1 MKIKLSLLV
10 FLVIVFLRVSSQVT
24 FTHTLN
30 ADFNKGI
37 TENVLVKNDGLS
49 LPFKKSVINDWTSTT
64 NLPQN
69 LAGQQVTTWRSFV
82 FLSGGFN
89 GTKYNNFVYRAAVN
103 AAGISSWTQVSSL
116 PDSVGYHA
124 MIATGTKLYVIGGKK
139 GALPSSK
146 IYVATINDDGSLGT
160 WSQIAIMLPQ
170 PLWGHTAQLVN
181 GFLYVAGGTNVEG
194 TFTALN
200 AVYYAKIDAE
210 DNLAAFTATT
220 ALPEARNGHSMTR
233 YNGKLY
239 VLGGYDNAGVR
250 KTTVYYSTV
259 NANGTCGS
267 WLSATP
273 LPVAVSNHISTCSNG
288 IITVIGGEENTIL
301 SNKFYL
307 ADIDNAPS
315 LAWELSDRYLFDRA
329 KNSSAFAADNQIVYT
344 GGVISTGVP
353 VNTMRYVSIV
363 SSVNR
368 VKKGIFISTPFVVG
382 APKNIQKLTYTLPI
396 QSGDTYEL
404 LYRLAGAD
412 KVWGDWVSAGT
423 GNPSTINQT
432 KSYIQYMFRLNAN
445 STNDIVL
452 NDITLTVSGYTQLC
466 GNLDAMTTLASSGSP
481 YWATC
486 DITFTTG
493 SHIIQPGVTIVFS
506 PNTGLTIGQASV
518 SFNGSAAQPV
528 RLASYDSTDGTWNGV
543 YFTDASDAG
552 VSSQMNYTTIER
564 AGNATNNANLWCSN
578 TNQPVVNNCTFRK
591 AVGYGVRMENSNFIL
606 NNTIISDNAES
617 GLYLYQSNPIL
628 NNVATQNNGYAGIY
642 YASVNLNPSYSYTKS
657 QNNLYGLYSPTPD
670 VSFIPESA
678 TTLLFLNNTTDI
690 AVAGGVIYA
699 NRAWKYFANGYVLLG
714 DVTVNQGGGNP
725 TLTIGPGTRIKVMP
739 NYGLYIGGASTT
751 GGQLYAVGKADSL
764 ITFTAANGVAGGW
777 KGLYFNDGSDYNS
790 TSSLRYCTVELG
802 NEYNIFSV
810 NSNEPHIMFST
821 IRNSVTYGVKLQN
834 SNINIEET
842 TVKKAQQGIYLDNSS
857 PSLILVTIDSIQ
869 FNCVYHASALTVPTY
884 SQCMMKNSLYGINY
898 PNPNFS
904 VPTYSNIT
912 FSNLTASVA
921 MNGGDIS
928 SDQTW
933 NYNPYGYAI
942 LDNVRVLKGVN
953 GPKARLT
960 IRPGCTL
967 KFAAAKQ
974 LQIGYVD
981 SYWYVGELNAV
992 ATAASPITFTALNGL
1007 TGGWNGIYFNNA
1019 SDEYT
1024 GMSVM
1029 RNCIVEK
1036 GNSYNIWSNSTS
1048 QPTIDSCT
1056 IKYSLIYGLNLESSP
1071 LAISNSNISNN
1082 GGIGINSVN
1091 SLLTISKTNILNNGG
1106 YGLYYNNAYY
1116 VNNLQKL
1123 QIYGNSQDGVFSA
1136 GGDISDDRTWY
1147 CFGNKPYVFLDN
1159 VRVIKGNNGPK
1170 ARLTVKPGCVVKFA
1184 VDKQLQ
1190 IGYVYSYWYV
1200 GELWAAGTSDSLIT
1214 FTSYNDAVGG
1224 WNGIY
1229 FHDAS
1234 DLYSAT
1240 SMMKNCVVE
1249 KGNQFNIWCNNTT
1262 QPTIDSCTIRYS
1274 LNMGLNLETAPLSIT
1289 NTSVINNGGIG
1300 ISSNNSLLTLFKMNF
1315 LNNGGYGLYYNS
1327 ANYVGSLKNLQF
1339 TGNNTD
1345 GVFVNGGD
1353 ISDDRTW
1360 YCFGNKPYVFTDNV
1374 RVMKGNNGPKARLT
1388 IKPGCTLKF
1397 AADKQLQIGYVYSYW
1412 YVGELYAIG
1421 TPDSLINFT
1430 SFNDAIGGWNGIYF
1444 HDASDMYSAISLM
1457 KYCTVTKGNQYNIW
1471 CNNTVQ
1477 PTLERVT
1484 LSQSA
1489 GYGLWLDAANVTV
1502 KNSIIK
1508 ENQGY
1513 GVYLTSASNPA
1524 IGNNFINACDIYSN
1538 NYNIF
1543 NNTSNNIDMRYNF
1556 LGSCDS
1562 SYIEKKTWDKTD
1574 NTSLGKITFMPFSWL
1589 PTAQP
1594 AAINVSGKFLYDNNA
1609 SKPLRN
1615 AVLTLK
1621 DYTNNTLATAT
1632 TNTTGAFTFAPLQLS
1647 IPTKIDFTLQDQF
1660 GGINSTDALKVM
1672 QHFTFISLL
1681 DANHSFIAD
1690 VNKSRTVNG
1699 TDALMILQRFTG
1711 IISSFPA
1718 GNLQIDCDS
1727 VTPTPPAFYYNLAG
1741 TWFGDVNG
1749 SYSTLSKTP
1758 GLSLVYNGTVNPGSR
1773 QEFGMR
1779 VKVLNKLD
1787 AGAISLVFN
1796 YPTEYLEVLGVQL
1809 AATAENL
1816 AFTAQDRV
1824 LKTGWYNLN
1833 PVATQEGDVLVT
1845 IRFRTR
1851 DLGSLAAPV
1860 SITLGE
1866 GGEIADPYADP
1877 YGGVILSV
1885 PVIPATLTTVNP
1897 IDSQA
1902 GEPSFSFYPNP
1913 VKDRVTF
1920 IVNLAGPGM
1929 VSLCLTDITGRVVAR
1944 VTEEEFGPGEHR
1956 KSLDL
1961 SSLVHGIYFCRFRC
1975 IAGGK
1980 VTEMTLKLVID

>member
-1 MKIKLSLLV
+1 MKFKLSLLML
-10 FLVIVFLRVSSQVT
+10 LVIVVFRVSSQVT

-30 ADFNKGI
+30 ADFNKGT
-37 TENVLVKNDGLS
+37 TENIFVKNDGLS
-49 LPFKKSVINDWTSTT
+49 IPFKKSVINDWTSTT

-69 LAGQQVTTWRSFV
+69 LTGHQVASWRSFV

-89 GTKYNNFVYRAAVN
+89 GTKYNNFVYKATVN
-103 AAGISSWTQVSSL
+103 TSGISSWTQVSSL
-116 PDSVGYHA
+116 PDSIGYHA
-124 MIATGTKLYVIGGKK
+124 MISTGTKLYVIGGKK

-146 IYVATINDDGSLGT
+146 IYAATINDDGSLGT
-160 WSQIAIMLPQ
+160 WSQIAVMLPQ
-170 PLWGHTAQLVN
+170 PLWGHTAQLIN
-181 GFLYVAGGTNVEG
+181 GFLYIAGGTNVEG
-194 TFTALN
+194 TFTSLN
-200 AVYYAKIDAE
+200 TVYYSRIDAE

-220 ALPEARNGHSMTR
+220 ALPEARNGHTMTK

-239 VLGGYDNAGVR
+239 VLGGFDNAGVR

-307 ADIDNAPS
+307 ADIDNTPS
-315 LAWELSDRYLFDRA
+315 LTWELSDRYLFDRA

-353 VNTMRYVSIV
+353 VNNMRYVSIV
-363 SSVNR
+363 PSANR

-404 LYRLAGAD
+404 LYRLAGVD
-412 KVWGDWVSAGT
+412 KIWGDWVSAGT
-423 GNPSTINQT
+423 SNPVNINQT

-452 NDITLTVSGYTQLC
+452 SDITLTVSGYTQLC
-466 GNLDAMTTLASSGSP
+466 GNLDAMTTLSSSGSP

-486 DITFTTG
+486 DISFTTG
-493 SHIIQPGVTIVFS
+493 SHIIQPGVTVVFS

-518 SFNGSAAQPV
+518 SFNGSAAQPI

-552 VSSQMNYTTIER
+552 VSSQINYTTIER
-564 AGNATNNANLWCSN
+564 AGNGTNNANLWCSN

-591 AVGYGVRMENSNFIL
+591 AVGLGVRMENSNFIL
-606 NNTIISDNAES
+606 NNTFINDNAES

-628 NNVATQNNGYAGIY
+628 NNVTTQNNGYAGIY

-670 VSFIPESA
+670 VSFSPESA
-678 TTLLFLNNTTDI
+678 TTLLMLNNTTDI
-690 AVAGGVIYA
+690 AVAGGVIYS
-699 NRAWKYFANGYVLLG
+699 NRSWKYFPKGYVLLG

-725 TLTIGPGTRIKVMP
+725 TLTIGPGTRIRVMP
-739 NYGLYIGGASTT
+739 NFGLYIGGASTT

-764 ITFTAANGVAGGW
+764 ITFTASNGIVGGW

-821 IRNSVTYGVKLQN
+821 IRNSITYGVKLQN
-834 SNINIEET
+834 SSINIEET
-842 TVKKAQQGIYLDNSS
+842 IIKKAQHGIYLDNSS

-869 FNCVYHASALTVPTY
+869 SNCVYHANAATTPNY
-884 SQCMMKNSLYGINY
+884 SQCMMKNSLYGIYY

-904 VPTYSNIT
+904 VPAYTSIT
-912 FSNLTASVA
+912 FSNLTASIVL
-921 MNGGDIS
+921 NGGDIS
-928 SDQTW
+928 SDQIW
-933 NYNPYGYAI
+933 NYNPFGYAI
-942 LDNVRVLKGVN
+942 LDNVRVLKGNN

-960 IRPGCTL
+960 INAGCVL
-967 KFAAAKQ
+967 KFAVDKQ
-974 LQIGYVD
+974 LQIGFVS

-992 ATAASPITFTALNGL
+992 ATAANPITFTALNGL
-1007 TGGWNGIYFNNA
+1007 NGGWNGIYFNNA

-1024 GMSVM
+1024 GTSFM

-1036 GNSYNIWSNSTS
+1036 GNQFNIWCNSTS

-1056 IKYSLIYGLNLESSP
+1056 IRYAGTYGLNLESAP
-1071 LAISNSNISNN
+1071 LTITNSIVSNN

-1091 SLLTISKTNILNNGG
+1091 SLLSISKSNLFNNGG

-1116 VNNLQKL
+1116 VNNLQNL
-1123 QIYGNSQDGVFSA
+1123 EISGNSEDGVFSA
-1136 GGDISDDRTWY
+1136 GGDVSDDRIWY

-1184 VDKQLQ
+1184 AGKQLQ
-1190 IGYVYSYWYV
+1190 IGYVSSYWYV

-1214 FTSYNDAVGG
+1214 FTSYN
-1224 WNGIY
+1224 N
-1229 FHDAS
+1229 
-1234 DLYSAT
+1234 
-1240 SMMKNCVVE
+1240 
-1249 KGNQFNIWCNNTT
+1249 
-1262 QPTIDSCTIRYS
+1262 
-1274 LNMGLNLETAPLSIT
+1274 
-1289 NTSVINNGGIG
+1289 
-1300 ISSNNSLLTLFKMNF
+1300 
-1315 LNNGGYGLYYNS
+1315 
-1327 ANYVGSLKNLQF
+1327 
-1339 TGNNTD
+1339 
-1345 GVFVNGGD
+1345 
-1353 ISDDRTW
+1353 
-1360 YCFGNKPYVFTDNV
+1360 
-1374 RVMKGNNGPKARLT
+1374 
-1388 IKPGCTLKF
+1388 
-1397 AADKQLQIGYVYSYW
+1397 AA
-1412 YVGELYAIG
+1412 
-1421 TPDSLINFT
+1421 
-1430 SFNDAIGGWNGIYF
+1430 GGWNGIYF

-1457 KYCTVTKGNQYNIW
+1457 KYCTVSKGNQYNIW

-1489 GYGLWLDAANVTV
+1489 GYGLWLDASNVTV

-1508 ENQGY
+1508 ENLGY
-1513 GVYLTSASNPA
+1513 GVYLTNGSIPV

-1538 NYNIF
+1538 SYNIY

-1562 SYIEKKTWDKTD
+1562 SYIEKKTWDKSD

-1589 PTAQP
+1589 PAAQLGS
-1594 AAINVSGKFLYDNNA
+1594 INVSGKFLYDNNA

-1615 AVLTLK
+1615 ALLTLK

-1632 TNTTGAFTFAPLQLS
+1632 TNTTGSFTFAPLQLS
-1647 IPTKIDFTLQDQF
+1647 IPTKINFTLQDQF

-1672 QHFTFISLL
+1672 QHFTFFSLL
-1681 DANHSFIAD
+1681 DANHTFIAD
-1690 VNKSRTVNG
+1690 VNKSKTVNG

-1711 IISSFPA
+1711 IISSFPT

-1758 GLSLVYNGTVNPGSR
+1758 GLSLVYNGIVNPGSW
-1773 QEFGMR
+1773 QEFSMR
-1779 VKVLNKLD
+1779 VKVLNKLEP
-1787 AGAISLVFN
+1787 GAISLVFN
-1796 YPTEYLEVLGVQL
+1796 YPAEYLEVLGVQL
-1809 AATAENL
+1809 IATGENL
-1816 AFTAQDRV
+1816 GFTAQNGL

-1833 PVATQEGDVLVT
+1833 PITTLEEDILVT
-1845 IRFRTR
+1845 IRFMSK
-1851 DLGSLAAPV
+1851 DLGSLEAPV

-1866 GGEIADPYADP
+1866 GGEIADQYADT

-1885 PVIPATLTTVNP
+1885 PVIPATLTAVSP
-1897 IDSQA
+1897 IDRQA

-1920 IVNLAGPGM
+1920 IVNLTVSGI
-1929 VSLCLTDITGRVVAR
+1929 VSLSIADPTGRI
-1944 VTEEEFGPGEHR
+1944 VTRGIEEEFGSGEHR
-1956 KSLDL
+1956 KLLDL
-1961 SSLVHGIYFCRFRC
+1961 SSLERGIYLCRFRC
-1975 IAGGK
+1975 AAGGK
-1980 VTEMTLKLVID
+1980 VTEMTRKLVLD